1 MLQVNTIDGT
11 ASSHCTAQ
19 SLSHL
24 FGVYGPKQ
32 RDFKHIL
39 SLQAT
44 SSLHSSVTLSR
55 IQVTLRLPAVIVRLE
70 YLHCFRPEREAEQL
84 AIRQKVRQ
92 AIMAGRVT
100 DAQQLLHECN
110 PDMLESV
117 THPNLDVLIFFH
129 CLHYIELI
137 RWVPQC
143 IAKRQHIHRACAAIS
158 VTRSSCY
165 VAPFS
170 PLTSWK
176 ALPACPIK
184 SCMAKIRHVSV
195 TSLEK
200 QHIFS
205 TATLLGWHKLDS
217 SAFRHQHYPSQHSL
231 GCANDSGCNV

>member
-1 MLQVNTIDGT
+1 MQ
-11 ASSHCTAQ
+11 
-19 SLSHL
+19 
-24 FGVYGPKQ
+24 
-32 RDFKHIL
+32 
-39 SLQAT
+39 
-44 SSLHSSVTLSR
+44 
-55 IQVTLRLPAVIVRLE
+55 LPAVIARLE
-70 YLHCFRPEREAEQL
+70 CLHCFRPEREAEQL

-165 VAPFS
+165 VAPYFS
-170 PLTSWK
+170 TATRK
-176 ALPACPIK
+176 AVPACPIK

-195 TSLEK
+195 TSLANNISLALL
-200 QHIFS
+200 HCFGGTSLTVVHSGTS
-205 TATLLGWHKLDS
+205 TPLTAYSRLCD
-217 SAFRHQHYPSQHSL
+217 
-231 GCANDSGCNV
+231 